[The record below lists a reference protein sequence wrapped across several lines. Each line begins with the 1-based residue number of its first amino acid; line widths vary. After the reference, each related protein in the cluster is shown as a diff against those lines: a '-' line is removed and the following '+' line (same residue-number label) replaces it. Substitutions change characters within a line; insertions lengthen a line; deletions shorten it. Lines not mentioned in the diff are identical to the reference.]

1 MLHQARRAVTGTLFA
16 ALYIGP
22 GGLCRKSVS
31 YQVARAGV
39 GEVTAKHAITDV
51 VKSGPEFRNW
61 AKTSKT
67 CKSDR
72 APSKAITLLNYGI
85 MCRYIVIY
93 IYMYI
98 ILYIF
103 FESTFGQALI

>member
-1 MLHQARRAVTGTLFA
+1 MCSTRLAELSLELSLRLCTSAR
-16 ALYIGP
+16 

-93 IYMYI
+93 MYI